1 MIESLARENKF
12 KGYLQC
18 DGFAGYESAFKTSL
32 DVSLVNCMAHIR
44 RKFEYA
50 LEQDKTNSEYALSKI

>member
-1 MIESLARENKF
+1 MIEFLARENMF

-18 DGFAGYESAFKTSL
+18 DGFAGYESAFKPSL
-32 DVSLVNCMAHIR
+32 DVSLVTCMAHIR

-50 LEQDKTNSEYALSKI
+50 LEQDKTNS